1 MSITKRIILIFIVL
15 VSCVGCDQ
23 TTKSVAQSLLSGTEG
38 WSFLGGTIRLQ
49 LALNQGAFLG
59 LGSSFPE
66 MWRVGI
72 FSTGAAGML
81 LILLGYTLFSKAVSQ
96 TAIFAYALVFAGGVG
111 NLIDRLMYDGYVI
124 DFINIGVGSLRTGIF
139 NVADIAVT
147 LGLLIIM
154 LGTSTRRVVQPQPH
168 P

>member
-1 MSITKRIILIFIVL
+1 MSITKRITLIFIVL
-15 VSCVGCDQ
+15 VSCVSCDQ
-23 TTKSVAQSLLSGTEG
+23 TTKSVAQSLLSETEG

-66 MWRVGI
+66 TWREGI
-72 FSTGAAGML
+72 FSTGVAGIL

-96 TAIFAYALVFAGGVG
+96 SAIFAYALVFAGGVG

-147 LGLLIIM
+147 LGLFIIM
-154 LGTSTRRVVQPQPH
+154 LGTSTGRVLH
-168 P
+168 PRQ